1 MTSPRDL
8 LSIGRFSRVCRLSVK
23 ALRHYD
29 ELGLLRPA
37 LVDPQS
43 GYRYYSVS
51 QASEAER
58 IRLLRSL
65 DMPLDEVLEVLRA
78 DDAARVRGLL
88 ESHRQRLAA
97 RIEDAQ
103 RMSDFLL
110 RLIEDEEAVMSS
122 YTIQTKQLAAQQ
134 VLSLRRHTELKRIG
148 EVMGPA
154 FGQLFAYLGRLGEAP
169 AGPPLVLYHG
179 EEFDESD
186 IDLEIAVPVTR
197 PLSGEGDLLGRELP
211 AAEAICTL
219 HAGPYDEI
227 STAYRALGEW
237 MERNGKA
244 PAGPAREIYLVGPQ
258 QAPSPADYRTEVCW
272 PITRRSE

>member
-8 LSIGRFSRVCRLSVK
+8 LSIGRFSRICRLSVK

-37 LVDPQS
+37 LVDPRS

-51 QASEAER
+51 QAAEAER

-65 DMPLDEVLEVLRA
+65 DMPTDEVLEVLRA
-78 DDAARVRGLL
+78 EDSARVRELL
-88 ESHRQRLAA
+88 ASHRERLAA
-97 RIEDAQ
+97 RIEEAR
-103 RMSDFLL
+103 RMSEFLL

-122 YTIQTKQLAAQQ
+122 YTIQTKQLPAQQ
-134 VLSLRRHTELKRIG
+134 VLSLRRHTELARIG

-154 FGQLFAYLGRLGEAP
+154 FGQLFAYLGRLAETP

-179 EEFDESD
+179 EEFDERD
-186 IDLEIAVPVTR
+186 VDLEIAVPVAR
-197 PLSGEGDLLGRELP
+197 PLSGEGELLGRELP
-211 AAEAICTL
+211 AGEAICTL
-219 HAGPYDEI
+219 HCGPYDQI
-227 STAYRALGEW
+227 GTAYRALGEW
-237 MERNGKA
+237 MEANDKA

-272 PITRRSE
+272 PIGARS